1 MVVDP
6 EDDAKG
12 IRPQSRAQASRS
24 QSHPTHCPVDQ
35 IRAPNAKLKRA
46 TPPLLWLG
54 RACCASS
61 HSSSDA
67 ADPCPVTCKPH
78 ISISFDKQS
87 HFQPTRCTGAIS
99 NHIRS
104 AVCRQQLSW
113 ASKVRGHR
121 PLSDQLSQ
129 CALQVAIE
137 RCLALTIQAAR
148 NALSSSL
155 LCLISVA
162 VSSSVSLE

>member
-1 MVVDP
+1 MDP

-67 ADPCPVTCKPH
+67 ADPCPVTCIPH
-78 ISISFDKQS
+78 ISISSDKQI

-99 NHIRS
+99 DHIRS

-113 ASKVRGHR
+113 ASEVRGHR
-121 PLSDQLSQ
+121 PLWGQLSQ
-129 CALQVAIE
+129 CALQVALE
-137 RCLALTIQAAR
+137 GRLALTIQAAR
-148 NALSSSL
+148 SELPSSRL
-155 LCLISVA
+155 RLISVV